1 MTRYWWSR
9 SEFAGSLG
17 RLSPVDAAAAAA
29 ALIVESVPQEPAE
42 GQLYLNSAG
51 GVEIFFAV

>member
-29 ALIVESVPQEPAE
+29 ALIVESVPQAE